1 MRKDLSLDFG
11 NRTSEKCHLFFKST
25 VQNEQYYPINTTY
38 MSTFSFSSYK
48 SEEVLLDETTTIDQQ
63 ELIVYNDDHNTFEW
77 VINCF
82 VDVLRHTQEQAE
94 QLSYMIHFTGKA
106 SVKIGSYIMLKPFK
120 EALTDKGLSV
130 VIS

>member
-1 MRKDLSLDFG
+1 
-11 NRTSEKCHLFFKST
+11 
-25 VQNEQYYPINTTY
+25 

-94 QLSYMIHFTGKA
+94 QLSHMIHFTGKA

>member
-1 MRKDLSLDFG
+1 MRNDLSLHFG
-11 NRTSEKCHLFFKST
+11 NRSSEKCHLFFKST

-82 VDVLRHTQEQAE
+82 VDVLRRATFLHDPFYWKSIGQDRLLYYA
-94 QLSYMIHFTGKA
+94 KA
-106 SVKIGSYIMLKPFK
+106 F
-120 EALTDKGLSV
+120 
-130 VIS
+130 